1 MIDLKQWV
9 DRNANR
15 PLAYVVSTVLCL
27 QVGYLAYLAHDEYTT
42 RLHRIERVVETASLG
57 IQQDNRPLIESTLIT
72 GLRNSDAATV
82 ALCRAGEVNLSY
94 PPTTANPCR
103 ETPGGLLHWTIRRKA
118 VGLNAYEFVFV
129 IDRLSAFGPL
139 AVLLMI
145 TAALSLAVVLI
156 LLRARRRFTAEI
168 LDPLSQGLNAD
179 DPLGI
184 SELDE
189 LRRKNKEHI
198 AMSRRQAV
206 SDALFDF
213 SAQVAHDIRSPLA
226 VLEAVSSDDAD
237 WEKKRAML
245 RTAIGR
251 LRGIANS
258 VLNRYRTTS
267 TGKETLLNEPEAL
280 DNTEPASVQLL
291 CSLIGPIVAEKPVEF
306 GPAIDIGVEYGSNSF
321 GLFASIQPVEF
332 ARVLSNL
339 INNAAEA
346 FGTGPGRIL
355 IGLSSSG
362 SDVAVRVKDNGKGI
376 PPEVLAKLG
385 QRGVSHGKEGGH
397 GRGLFHAR
405 SRAEAWGG
413 RLEIESPAG
422 QGTTVT
428 LFIPR
433 ADSPDWFASGITPLT
448 KAAVIV
454 LDDDPSMQDVWR
466 KRFDDAG
473 VVAQGVRLCDF
484 RAPGDLRDWVK
495 RNPAEAK
502 RATYL
507 LDYELGPE
515 VETGLDIAS
524 ELDLSGRAVL
534 VTGRHDEKEV
544 MAACRKLGVRMLPK
558 ELAAL
563 VPIQVQACDSP
574 GPITPLRLDA
584 VLIDDDPLTRI
595 IWQNAASDLGKRF
608 RAFSSTESFLRE
620 SAGIDFKT
628 PLYIDAKLADGVDGA
643 KESRR
648 IHELGFHEIY
658 LATGHPASAFEG
670 LKHLQGVVG
679 KEPPWGIT
687 PASSATPE
695 AERRS

>member
-15 PLAYVVSTVLCL
+15 PLAYTVSTVLCL
-27 QVGYLAYLAHDEYTT
+27 QVGYLAYLAQDEYTA
-42 RLHRIERVVETASLG
+42 RLHRIDRVVETASLG

-82 ALCRAGEVNLSY
+82 ALCRAGEVNLLY
-94 PPTTANPCR
+94 PPSTMNPCR
-103 ETPGGLLHWTIRRKA
+103 ETRGGLLQWTIRRKA

-129 IDRLSAFGPL
+129 IDRLAAFGPL

-145 TAALSLAVVLI
+145 TAALSLAVILV

-179 DPLGI
+179 EPLGI

-237 WEKKRAML
+237 WEKKRIML
-245 RTAIGR
+245 RNAIGR

-258 VLNRYRTTS
+258 VLNRYRTTA
-267 TGKETLLNEPEAL
+267 TGKEALLSEAEAVESGEPV
-280 DNTEPASVQLL
+280 SVQLL
-291 CSLIGPIVAEKPVEF
+291 SNLIGPVLAEKPVEF
-306 GPAIDIGVEYGSNSF
+306 GPAIDIGVEYGSDSY

-332 ARVLSNL
+332 ARALSNL

-346 FGTGPGRIL
+346 LGKGPGRIL
-355 IGLSSSG
+355 IGLFSSDG
-362 SDVAVRVKDNGKGI
+362 DIAVRVKDNGKGI

-413 RLEIESPAG
+413 RLEIESLAG
-422 QGTTVT
+422 EGTTVT

-433 ADSPDWFASGITPLT
+433 ADAPNWFASEITPHT

-454 LDDDPSMQDVWR
+454 LDDDPGMHDVWR

-484 RAPGDLRDWVK
+484 QAPGDLRDWVK

-502 RATYL
+502 RGTYL
-507 LDYELGPE
+507 LDYEMGPG

-524 ELDLSGRAVL
+524 ELDLKGQAVL
-534 VTGRHDEKEV
+534 VTGRHEEKEV
-544 MAACRKLGVRMLPK
+544 MAACRNLGVRLLPK

-563 VPIQVQACDSP
+563 VPIRIRDCDSP
-574 GPITPLRLDA
+574 CKPTPLRLDA
-584 VLIDDDPLTRI
+584 VLIDDDSLTRM

-620 SAGIDFKT
+620 SAGVDFKT

-643 KESRR
+643 KESLR
-648 IHELGFHEIY
+648 IHEMGFREIY
-658 LATGHPASAFEG
+658 LATGHPPSAFQG
-670 LKHLQGVVG
+670 FKHLQGVVG
-679 KEPPWGIT
+679 KEPPWGVT
-687 PASSATPE
+687 PTSPKTPE
-695 AERRS
+695 AA